1 MVQARISQVLYLGSQ
16 QAEIKVSAKIFFSL
30 ELKVPSKHI

>member
-1 MVQARISQVLYLGSQ
+1 MVQARISRVLYLGSQ
-16 QAEIKVSAKIFFSL
+16 QAEIKVSAKIFSL